1 MCIKPALRPQSILR
15 PKGAMDTPEMSFSLG
30 ILSRFSRFKC
40 AVEMAILID
49 FGNSQLQTRPVNQQV
64 RWLCQQGAQAHENY
78 F

>member
-1 MCIKPALRPQSILR
+1 
-15 PKGAMDTPEMSFSLG
+15 MSFSLG